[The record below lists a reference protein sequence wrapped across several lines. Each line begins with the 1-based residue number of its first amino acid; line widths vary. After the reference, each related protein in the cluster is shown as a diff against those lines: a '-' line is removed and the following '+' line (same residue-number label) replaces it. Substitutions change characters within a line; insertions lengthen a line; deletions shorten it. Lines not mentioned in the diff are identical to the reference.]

1 VQPELY
7 DSLDGQVALVTGANR
22 GIGREIARGLVDRDA
37 TVFAGVRDTDYD
49 LPAGTTPVELD
60 VTDEAS
66 SETAVETVTG
76 EAGGLDVLVN
86 NAGVGGTGS
95 GMAAIDTADFEHV
108 LDVNLRGASLLAK
121 HALSHLLDG
130 EGGRVVNVSSGVGIL
145 TDPIEDEMPAY
156 RVSKAGLNALT
167 VSLDQTYGDDGVVAN
182 SVDPGWVATD
192 LGGEQ
197 APRDPEKG
205 AETPVW
211 LARFEPD
218 SPSGLFWKDREV
230 IDY

>member
-1 VQPELY
+1 MDPQLH

-22 GIGREIARGLVDRDA
+22 GIGRETARGLVDHGA
-37 TVFAGVRDTDYD
+37 TVFAGVRDTDYEVPD
-49 LPAGTTPVELD
+49 GATPVELD

-66 SETAVETVTG
+66 LERAVEEVVSA
-76 EAGGLDVLVN
+76 AGDLDVLVN

-95 GMAAIDTADFEHV
+95 GMADVDTDEFDHV
-108 LDVNLRGASLLAK
+108 IDVNLRGASLLAK
-121 HALSHLLDG
+121 HALPHLLAG

-156 RVSKAGLNALT
+156 RISKAGINALT
-167 VSLDQTYGDDGVVAN
+167 VSLDQTYGVDGLIAN

-192 LGGEQ
+192 LGGPE
-197 APRDPEKG
+197 APRDPETG
-205 AETPVW
+205 AETSVW
-211 LARFEPD
+211 LAQFAPG

>member
-1 VQPELY
+1 VQPQLCE
-7 DSLDGQVALVTGANR
+7 SLDGQVALVTGANR
-22 GIGREIARGLVDRDA
+22 GIGREIARGLVDHGA
-37 TVFAGVRDTDYD
+37 TVFAGVRDTGYD
-49 LPAGTTPVELD
+49 VPDGTTPVELD
-60 VTDEAS
+60 VTDEES
-66 SETAVETVTG
+66 IEVAVATVVD

-95 GMAAIDTADFEHV
+95 GMAEIDTADFDRV

-121 HALSHLLDG
+121 HALPHLLDG

-145 TDPIEDEMPAY
+145 TDPIEEEMPAY
-156 RVSKAGLNALT
+156 RISKAGINALT
-167 VSLDQTYGDDGVVAN
+167 VSLDRTYGDEGLIAN

-197 APRDPEKG
+197 APREPEKG
-205 AETPVW
+205 AETPIW
-211 LARFEPD
+211 LARFEPG
-218 SPSGLFWKDREV
+218 SPSGLFWKDKEV